1 MLIEAR
7 SLSVE
12 INTVPILKEVD
23 LAVTEPGLLAVV
35 GPNGS
40 GKTTLLRALTGI
52 LPSRS
57 HTLSL
62 CDEAVE
68 GTPRKRIA
76 SLVSYIPQKEFS
88 RFIRRGGLPDH

>member
-23 LAVTEPGLLAVV
+23 LAVAEPGLLAVV

-52 LPSRS
+52 LPS
-57 HTLSL
+57 
-62 CDEAVE
+62 
-68 GTPRKRIA
+68 I
-76 SLVSYIPQKEFS
+76 
-88 RFIRRGGLPDH
+88 

>member
-35 GPNGS
+35 GKDHAAARPYGDPAF
-40 GKTTLLRALTGI
+40 AL
-52 LPSRS
+52 PY
-57 HTLSL
+57 
-62 CDEAVE
+62 AFPV
-68 GTPRKRIA
+68 
-76 SLVSYIPQKEFS
+76 
-88 RFIRRGGLPDH
+88 